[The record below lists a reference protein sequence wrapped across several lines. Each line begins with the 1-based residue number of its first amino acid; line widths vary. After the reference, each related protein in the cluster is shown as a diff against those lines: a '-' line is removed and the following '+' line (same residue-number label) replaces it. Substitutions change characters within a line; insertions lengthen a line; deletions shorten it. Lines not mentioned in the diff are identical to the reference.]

1 MIILFG
7 FTLAYSDVGFVS
19 RNLSELGNIE
29 IFLSLSN
36 WLYIINKNSNVF
48 VKYVFYFTCEVEN
61 MYISFVAS
69 PLMKYK
75 YFPLHSVK

>member
-1 MIILFG
+1 MYAARGVENEPVI
-7 FTLAYSDVGFVS
+7 
-19 RNLSELGNIE
+19 IE

-36 WLYIINKNSNVF
+36 WLYIIKRKF
-48 VKYVFYFTCEVEN
+48 KFLVKYVFYFTREVKN